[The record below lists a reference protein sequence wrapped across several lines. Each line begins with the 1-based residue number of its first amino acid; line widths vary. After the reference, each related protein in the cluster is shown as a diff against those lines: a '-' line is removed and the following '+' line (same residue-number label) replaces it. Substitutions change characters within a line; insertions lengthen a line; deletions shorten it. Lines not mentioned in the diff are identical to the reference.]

1 MGLEREGQGS
11 FCVSSIFRAIKNF
24 QQVYSNLLFRK
35 TLLLL
40 ALLFILE
47 EELIVVA
54 ELWKEICRFFV
65 LGRRPSSAR
74 MSSKPGSNSGAV
86 VSAKMRTNSRAAL
99 TKSTSLG

>member
-1 MGLEREGQGS
+1 MDFGREREGS
-11 FCVSSIFRAIKNF
+11 FCASAIFRAIKMS
-24 QQVYSNLLFRK
+24 VYTNLLLRI

-54 ELWKEICRFFV
+54 ELWKEICRFFA
-65 LGRRPSSAR
+65 LGRQPSSVR